1 MLIEMGNPAPTT
13 TENSPAV
20 TYFSV
25 PDTYGYVAHD
35 SAVELANAIARHLVA
50 LPDPRVTRL
59 GDVSGGTGDHEAFLA
74 VLNGWRAESSGMPS
88 WVWSDDEDFAVL
100 LGAFFGCPVGRPDDL
115 EATHFTTA
123 GAPGVFPPEPAPDPE
138 PEPEVSA

>member
-1 MLIEMGNPAPTT
+1 MQVELGNQAPTRT
-13 TENSPAV
+13 DNSPVV
-20 TYFSV
+20 TYSSV
-25 PDTYGYVAHD
+25 PDSYSYTPHE
-35 SAVELANAIARHLVA
+35 SAVELANAFARHLVA
-50 LPDPRVTRL
+50 LSDQGVTRL

-74 VLNGWRAESSGMPS
+74 VLNGWRAESTGAPT
-88 WVWSDDEDFAVL
+88 WVWSDNPDFAVL